1 MACVVSAA
9 VVLTAF
15 DGLDPTAAAARTLAA
30 QADAATKT
38 AQVQPVAT
46 RPDVVSAAVSA
57 RAQGSRVEVESMRT
71 ETSSTWVEASGL
83 LTTEAT
89 AAPVRFKDS
98 AGAWR
103 DIDLSLQRS
112 ADGSIAAKSHK
123 LGLRLG
129 KRLGT
134 AGGVFASAEAGTGRQ
149 VEWLSPWPLPEPTIE
164 GTDATTARYADVQ
177 PGVDLVLD
185 SRRSGFEQD
194 FVIKSRPASAPVWRI
209 PLRTKGLT
217 AESQAD
223 GSIRFVDSKGTV
235 HSQIPVADMWDA
247 VTDPASGDPVNRT
260 KVNVTV
266 EQQSASQATLVIAP
280 DPAWLLARGRVFPVT
295 VDPTYAQWTN
305 YTSFDT
311 FVQSDLTTDQSSS
324 TELRLGSSNN
334 GTTKARTYLNFSLDP
349 SRDKKIRSASLNLW
363 ETYSSSCTPSTFQIK
378 SSGTASTATRWTA
391 QPTVSATVSGS
402 LQVAKGFSA
411 SCPGGKVTVPI
422 TSLVQTWSTWTSA
435 STGLE
440 LNAANE
446 NDSASLKKFHSSD
459 GAYPPNVLFTYDRP
473 PSQTTAPQF
482 ASAVSYAP
490 PSGSSTLYTPYPQP
504 SVSSTASDADAN
516 LVRYFFE
523 FHDSMTVSGT
533 SLKASCGSVAVASGT
548 RAGCQPVGNLP
559 DNTQLY
565 VRSRAGDMDTGGNV
579 MLFGNWSGWTPVRT
593 AGVNP
598 PAPSVSCPAPYS
610 NSSWQDIKPAA
621 NVTCTVSVTTT
632 GSSFNVPGYFR
643 LTVDNKPVATNFT
656 GGQPGQIKVTPPF
669 TGGTA
674 STTVTVSKDAGL
686 HSISAISQSP
696 SGRLSSATGYSFG
709 YGGTALSAPVVEP
722 RITTTGGVKIAA
734 AGPPKGSS
742 STPTAQVRWRVS
754 GYDRDNSELVGWNTA
769 TSAPLT
775 VTDNGA
781 AGVSAT
787 GIWDAAAETT
797 DAQLDSDPNT
807 AGIQPTTLNSRV
819 PVLLDVQVCLTY
831 TSATQCTWSEQHV
844 SVLRVPHAFGNG
856 FPTADAGPGQVAL
869 WTGEFN
875 MDATDIDVPGYT
887 GSISLSRSHATYAGA
902 TDTVNGIFG
911 PGWTAQLDGADAGA
925 AGMQVIDSTR
935 IDGTI
940 ALVDGD
946 GSALV
951 WEPPNGQ
958 RRTATTPGFQIGT
971 WTAADEDTDL
981 DGSRLTIS
989 GTGTSTV
996 LSYIEDDGTIT
1007 TWKITATPTGNTDAV
1022 FRPDGI
1028 AEPGVSSKTT
1038 YSYDGAGR
1046 VSRIL
1051 APAPPGV
1058 TCSGAGTLNPGCRA
1072 LDLEYGTSGPSN
1084 GKLIKAWLKIY
1095 NPDLVGPIKMDSIQ
1109 VAAYTYDA
1117 NTRLATATDPR
1128 SGLATSYTYNTDN
1141 TLATLTPPGQTPYQF
1156 NYVTADGRKKLGSV
1170 TRQRPTGDPTGGT
1183 ATLASYVY
1191 DVPLSGAG
1199 LPDLTAN
1206 SVARWNQAK
1215 APTHGYAV
1223 FGPDHP
1229 APTTPGATDWPYAN
1243 LQYTDNEGY
1252 TVNTAAYGAGDWQY
1266 TATDYNTQGNTIRE
1280 LDERALRLVIDG
1292 QVATGAVDQYASLTV
1307 YNPDILGAGNAVVT
1321 PAGTLVTDTYGPAR
1335 NAALANGTVM
1345 WVRPHTK
1352 TVFDQGAPTN
1362 GINPDT
1368 TQPYRLPTTETT
1380 YAYDPGTATNL
1391 ETISQTLTDYAAPVA
1406 NDTDGWTRGL
1416 PGKVTTD
1423 VDLNGT
1429 VSTGD
1434 IVKLTRYDAEGRAVE
1449 TRQPASNGADAGTT
1463 TTVYYTTA
1471 ANTNDPSCGTKPQWA
1486 GQVCKTRPA
1495 AAPASQAGQPATPSL
1510 PGTETTGFTYLLAPT
1525 TQVETSGSVTRTT
1538 TTSYDTA
1545 GRPTSSVTAVTGLAG
1560 STPNTKKET
1569 TYNATTGLPTVVTA
1583 RNADTTVAGTITTGY
1598 DGWGRTISY
1607 QPSGE
1612 TATTTVYDAAGSV
1625 ATVTDA
1631 NGTTSYT
1638 YDGTDAN
1645 GNTERR
1651 GLATRVDVTVGAQ
1664 TWTSRGGYDADSTM
1678 ITQKLPGGLT
1688 QTTAVDNTGEPTGLT
1703 YTGQVTTV
1711 NEDNTTTV
1719 DPNGPW
1725 LGWSQ
1730 DNDTTGRVAREWTP
1744 LVTAFT
1750 GPPTGSDPNDP
1761 GDAKPYDRSYT
1772 YDPAGRLTQVRDRTA
1787 APGVDPT
1794 DPTLSPCETRSYN
1807 YDRNDNRVS
1816 KTTAGV
1822 ASGPCATT
1830 GGTATTRAFDTAD
1843 RPTTGA
1849 NSTGTYTYD
1858 LLGRTTTLPAADAPV
1873 STNGD
1878 ITLAYYDNDLAKS
1891 ITQAGTTTSYTLD
1904 AADRRATE
1912 TITAATP
1919 TMRHY
1924 TDTDDNPTWVT
1935 QGTTWQRYAE
1945 LIGSDLALTVNN
1957 TGAANLT
1964 LANSHGDIVTTV
1976 SLPSAGAAAT
1986 AIDGWNNYDE
1996 FGGPSTTN
2004 TASTG
2009 ALKYGWLGAKQRAS
2023 TGAQLLLMGVRL
2035 FNPTTGL
2042 FTTTDP
2048 VAGGGANQ
2056 YAYPSDPV
2064 NSFDLDGRKWWRKA
2078 LKWGAVAAGVAG
2090 ALACGASIVCGIAV
2104 GAAVGAASYAA
2115 SHAGTRSWSWG
2126 GFGRSAAI
2134 GGASGAFWGGG
2145 ARWAGWR
2152 FQGGSRFT
2160 GGWGVRFSH
2169 RASARGTDF
2178 LRNGSRRFAI
2188 HSHRF
2193 ARRHGGRWWKF
2204 VHYHHRGKGGI
2215 GRHRPWQRMP
2225 SSGGGHGII

>member
-1 MACVVSAA
+1 MASVVSAA

-15 DGLDPTAAAARTLAA
+15 DGLDPTAAAARTLTA
-30 QADAATKT
+30 QPDTATK
-38 AQVQPVAT
+38 AQQAQQPVAS

-71 ETSSTWVEASGL
+71 ETSTTWVEASGL
-83 LTTEAT
+83 LTTEAN

-149 VEWLSPWPLPEPTIE
+149 VEWLAPWPLPEPTIE
-164 GTDATTARYADVQ
+164 GDDATTARYADVQ

-194 FVIKSRPASAPVWRI
+194 FVIKSRPATAPVWRI

-217 AESQAD
+217 AETQTD

-247 VTDPASGDPVNRT
+247 VTDPASGDPVNRAT
-260 KVNVTV
+260 VNVTV
-266 EQQSASQATLVIAP
+266 EQQSAGKATLVIAP
-280 DPAWLLARGRVFPVT
+280 DPAWLLAPGRVFPVT

-311 FVQSDLTTDQSSS
+311 FVQSDLTTDQSTSA
-324 TELRLGSSNN
+324 ELRLGSSNG

-349 SRDKKIRSASLNLW
+349 SRGKKIISATLNLW
-363 ETYSSSCTPSTFQIK
+363 ETYSSTCTPTTFTV
-378 SSGTASTATRWTA
+378 SSASAASTSTRWTSQPSLGA
-391 QPTVSATVSGS
+391 QYGS

-411 SCPGGKVTVPI
+411 ACPSGKVSVPVPG
-422 TSLVQTWSTWTSA
+422 LVQMWSLNA
-435 STGLE
+435 STPTGGVALI
-440 LNAANE
+440 AANE
-446 NDSASLKKFHSSD
+446 NDSGSWKKFHSTE
-459 GAYPPNVLFTYDRP
+459 GPYPPNIVFTYDHA

-490 PSGSSTLYTPYPQP
+490 PSGSSSLYTPYLQP

-523 FHDSMTVSGT
+523 FHDSTTVSGT

-548 RAGCQPVGNLP
+548 RAGCTPVGNLP
-559 DNTQLY
+559 DSTQLY

-579 MLFGNWSGWTPVRT
+579 MLYGNWSGWTPVRT
-593 AGVNP
+593 AGANP
-598 PAPSVSCPAPYS
+598 PAPTVSCPAPYS
-610 NSSWQDIKPAA
+610 NGSWTDTLPSAT
-621 NVTCTVSVTTT
+621 VTCTVSVTTS
-632 GSSFNVPGYFR
+632 GSSYSVPGYFR
-643 LTVDNKPVATNFT
+643 LTLDGKPY
-656 GGQPGQIKVTPPF
+656 GGGTAGAAAGQVKVTPPF

-674 STTVTVSKDAGL
+674 STTVTVPKSAGL
-686 HSISAISQSP
+686 HTITASSESP
-696 SGRLSSATGYSFG
+696 SGRLSSAMSYKAGWG
-709 YGGTALSAPVVEP
+709 SATLASPAAQP
-722 RITTTGGVKIAA
+722 RITTTGSVRIAA
-734 AGPPKGSS
+734 SAPPKGAGN
-742 STPTAQVRWRVS
+742 TPTAQLRWRRAGS
-754 GYDRDNSELVGWNTA
+754 GSNELVGWTDGP
-769 TSAPLT
+769 PLT
-775 VTDNGA
+775 VSVNG
-781 AGVSAT
+781 
-787 GIWDAAAETT
+787 
-797 DAQLDSDPNT
+797 T
-807 AGIQPTTLNSRV
+807 AGYTVDQTWDTNLASVDNAGTGTDPSDDVTLNPRV
-819 PVLLDVQVCLTY
+819 PTLLDVQVCFTY
-831 TSATQCTWSEQHV
+831 SSVTQCTWTETKT

-875 MDATDIDVPGYT
+875 VDATDIDVPGYT
-887 GSISLSRSHATYAGA
+887 GSISLSRSHATYAGV
-902 TDTVNGIFG
+902 TNTVNGIFG

-951 WEPPNGQ
+951 WQSPNGQ
-958 RRTATTPGFQIGT
+958 RRTTAAFQTGT
-971 WTAADEDTDL
+971 WVPADDDTDL
-981 DGSRLTIS
+981 DGSRLTVT
-989 GTGTSTV
+989 GTGTSTTI
-996 LSYIEDDGTIT
+996 SYIEDDGTIT
-1007 TWKITATPTGNTDAV
+1007 IWKPAAAPAATTDTL

-1028 AEPGVSSKTT
+1028 AEPGVASQTT
-1038 YSYDGAGR
+1038 YSYDGSGR

-1058 TCSGAGTLNPGCRA
+1058 TCPATGALPAGCRA
-1072 LDLEYGTSGPSN
+1072 LRLEYGTATNGNGN
-1084 GKLIKAWLKIY
+1084 GKLIKAWLDIY
-1095 NPDLVGPIKMDSIQ
+1095 NPAKTGGAGMDSIQ
-1109 VAAYTYDA
+1109 VAGYTYDA
-1117 NTRLATATDPR
+1117 NNRLATATDPR

-1156 NYVTADGRKKLGSV
+1156 NYITADSRQKLGSV

-1199 LPDLTAN
+1199 LPDLTAS

-1229 APTTPGATDWPYAN
+1229 APATPGATDWPYAN

-1252 TVNTAAYGAGDWQY
+1252 TVNTATYGAGDWQY
-1266 TATDYNTQGNTIRE
+1266 TATDYNAQGNTVRE
-1280 LDERALRLVIDG
+1280 LDELALRLVIDG

-1307 YNPDILGAGNAVVT
+1307 YNPDILGVGNAVVT
-1321 PAGTLVTDTYGPAR
+1321 PAGTLVTDTYSPAR
-1335 NAALANGTVM
+1335 NAALANGTVV

-1380 YAYDPGTATNL
+1380 YAYDPGTGTNL
-1391 ETISQTLTDYAAPVA
+1391 ETISQTLTDYAAPAV

-1423 VDLNGT
+1423 VDLDGT
-1429 VSTGD
+1429 VSAGD
-1434 IVKLTRYDAEGRAVE
+1434 IVKLTRYDAEGRTVE
-1449 TRQPASNGADAGTT
+1449 TRQPASNGADAGTIK
-1463 TTVYYTTA
+1463 TVYYTTA
-1471 ANTNDPSCGTKPQWA
+1471 ANPNDSTCGGMPQWA
-1486 GQVCKTRPA
+1486 GLVCKTRPA
-1495 AAPASQAGQPATPSL
+1495 AAPASQAGQPATPAL
-1510 PGTETTGFTYLLAPT
+1510 PGTETTAFTYLLAPT
-1525 TQVETSGSVTRTT
+1525 TQVETSGTVTRTT
-1538 TTSYDTA
+1538 TTTYDTA
-1545 GRPTSSVTAVTGLAG
+1545 GRATSSETTVTGLVG
-1560 STPNTKKET
+1560 STPSTKKET
-1569 TYNATTGLPTVVTA
+1569 TYSPTTGLPTVVTA
-1583 RNADTTVAGTITTGY
+1583 RNGDTTVAGTITTGY
-1598 DGWGRTISY
+1598 DGWGRTTSY

-1651 GLATRVDVTVGAQ
+1651 GLTTRVDVTVGAQ

-1678 ITQKLPGGLT
+1678 VTQKLPGGLT
-1688 QTTAVDNTGEPTGLT
+1688 QTTTVDNTGEPTGFT
-1703 YTGQVTTV
+1703 YSGQVTTL
-1711 NEDNTTTV
+1711 NDDNTTTV

-1730 DNDTTGRVAREWTP
+1730 ENDTTGRVAREWTP
-1744 LVTAFT
+1744 LGTAFT

-1761 GDAKPYDRSYT
+1761 GDATPYDRSYT
-1772 YDPAGRLTQVRDRTA
+1772 YDPAGRLTQVRDRTTT
-1787 APGVDPT
+1787 PGVDPT
-1794 DPTLSPCETRSYN
+1794 DPTLSPCETRSYT
-1807 YDRNDNRVS
+1807 YDRNDNRLS
-1816 KTTAGV
+1816 KTTATV
-1822 ASGPCATT
+1822 ATGPCATT
-1830 GGTATTRAFDTAD
+1830 GGTAITRAFDTAD

-1849 NSTGTYTYD
+1849 NGTGTYTYD

-1873 STNGD
+1873 SANGD
-1878 ITLAYYDNDLAKS
+1878 ITLAYYDNDLPKS
-1891 ITQAGTTTSYTLD
+1891 ITQAGTTTNYTLD

-1912 TITAATP
+1912 TITPGT
-1919 TMRHY
+1919 TTQRHY
-1924 TDTDDNPTWVT
+1924 TDTGDNPTWVT

-1945 LIGSDLALTVNN
+1945 LIGNDLALTVNN
-1957 TGAANLT
+1957 TGTANLT
-1964 LANSHGDIVTTV
+1964 LANTHGDIVTTV
-1976 SLPSAGAAAT
+1976 TLPSAGATAT

-1996 FGGPSTTN
+1996 FGCSSTTN

-2009 ALKYGWLGAKQRAS
+2009 ALKYGWLGAKQRAA
-2023 TGAQLLLMGVRL
+2023 TGAQLILMGVRL
-2035 FNPTTGL
+2035 YNANTGL
-2042 FTTTDP
+2042 FTSTDP
-2048 VAGGGANQ
+2048 VAGGNANA
-2056 YAYPSDPV
+2056 YTYPSDPI
-2064 NSFDLDGRKWWRKA
+2064 NHLDLDGRWKFWK
-2078 LKWGAVAAGVAG
+2078 K
-2090 ALACGASIVCGIAV
+2090 
-2104 GAAVGAASYAA
+2104 
-2115 SHAGTRSWSWG
+2115 RSFWKKVV
-2126 GFGRSAAI
+2126 RYTAYAAI
-2134 GGASGAFWGGG
+2134 GVCAV
-2145 ARWAGWR
+2145 
-2152 FQGGSRFT
+2152 FT
-2160 GGWGVRFSH
+2160 GGACAAAAAVAWGASVSMRTYEFVKDRQYRSRRGWARYGSGVAIDTAFAFAPGVR
-2169 RASARGTDF
+2169 GVK
-2178 LRNGSRRFAI
+2178 GSRLAR
-2188 HSHRF
+2188 HR
-2193 ARRHGGRWWKF
+2193 
-2204 VHYHHRGKGGI
+2204 RGY
-2215 GRHRPWQRMP
+2215 GRHRRIKTYQTHREAWR
-2225 SSGGGHGII
+2225 SRGGWRRAAVMGGAGAWSTFGW